1 MINVSIS
8 FVDGGL
14 QELSKNNAFGERL
27 LQLQNRGYEGKQ
39 LIHALLTD
47 DWGPPPTVITI
58 KGKLNSGKRIDISI
72 PYR

>member
-1 MINVSIS
+1 MINVSIR

-14 QELSKNNAFGERL
+14 QEFSKNNAFGERL
-27 LQLQNRGYEGKQ
+27 LQLQNQGYEGKQ
-39 LIHALLTD
+39 LIHTLLTD

-58 KGKLNSGKRIDISI
+58 KGQLNSGKIIDVSI